1 MAPHPIPEATRRFAF
16 ASIGITTPEYA
27 EQWKPAPSPTEPERH
42 PEWMDAKALN
52 AAPIVPREVAAGVDC
67 CAHRYRYRG
76 ETVEAG
82 LQRMRGC
89 CWHDRPRDPHAA
101 ARAGVRRGT
110 LRALRKGQHLSRNHG
125 DGGVTPA
132 STARVELSQRQGWCT
147 EESIGITRATRSMQA
162 SSGVH
167 IRV

>member
-67 CAHRYRYRG
+67 CAHLTDIG
-76 ETVEAG
+76 ERRWKLVCNECGAVVGTIDLAILTQLLGLECAEAPCAHCG
-82 LQRMRGC
+82 
-89 CWHDRPRDPHAA
+89 
-101 ARAGVRRGT
+101 RANT
-110 LRALRKGQHLSRNHG
+110 F
-125 DGGVTPA
+125 P
-132 STARVELSQRQGWCT
+132 
-147 EESIGITRATRSMQA
+147 GITAME
-162 SSGVH
+162 V
-167 IRV
+167 